1 MVVLNSKKFIFLIF
15 ILTISFIS
23 ASYALGKE
31 KYSIEKI
38 YSTGDDLR
46 GWINISFNEEP
57 SNSIF
62 SSSDGGEI
70 ELLNLL
76 KKSLNKNFKYTCD
89 LKDCKS
95 DYSAEKG
102 ELEKIYNLGEGES
115 VIFGVKITDKNK
127 LDSIESLQFKLE
139 SNNTENTKNPL
150 SIDFLNNEINEWK
163 AHNISENYGEYN
175 FGCFS
180 SSTDTTLISS
190 ALYCERITFEEA
202 AGIEIGA
209 YMTRESGEG
218 AVPFIIGISN
228 LDTGNTVTCEASAS
242 EAIGVKEK
250 IACKPNFQIKES
262 GEYHVCIGLKNP
274 TADANKYK
282 INFEETNPCGFAGT
296 YDGKYKFDF
305 EIFGRQNKYA
315 SNINIIFNNTE
326 LENSQSVVTDIENY
340 IEGYL
345 GEKYENNCTTGC
357 IIPIKI
363 IANADQQ
370 IKISDLRFSYTAAYL
385 QRETNEISDVEEKY
399 PLITATHQ
407 KLFLDEAGF
416 NVSNVEKEYDVSVY
430 FKGNELFEEEIK
442 VEKAPVIYYV
452 RPEITAR
459 KYPTTFSIK
468 ISQPTGIS
476 KYKWNF
482 SDGGVTTTTVPE
494 VSHTYEEMGIYPL
507 IITITNSKGM
517 DFSTEFEIRVGSAS
531 EVVPSLLD
539 NLNSN
544 VRFLE
549 SKLVIFS
556 DFQKRSVTSALKI
569 EELKETLSA
578 LEKNSKEAITE
589 TDFENILNEILK
601 IKLPETVGE
610 SFVGEGI
617 SFYPYTDVVN
627 LEVLKSIG
635 GGSYN
640 PSKEQEYQEA
650 VISWGI
656 DNANVNLNFSEVS
669 AIYQEYQEPIVKIFE
684 VSINNLYENP
694 IYFIIKDMENL
705 IFYEDY
711 PLIEQ
716 DGYKYLEIDS
726 TQSIIFSTTEEIDF
740 EELPVFVS
748 PSLTEINILDLE
760 EFNQGEFFK
769 KWGLFILIIVGILVF
784 TFVIYIVLQIWYKK
798 KYEEY
803 LFKNRNNLYN
813 LVNYIKT
820 SFANGMKESEIEKN
834 LKKAKWN
841 SEQIRYAMRKYHGKN
856 TGMPEIPVKKIVKRK
871 KENS

>member
-1 MVVLNSKKFIFLIF
+1 MLIF
-15 ILTISFIS
+15 TISFIS
-23 ASYALGKE
+23 AGYNLGKE
-31 KYSIEKI
+31 KYSIETT

-95 DYSAEKG
+95 DYSAEDGK
-102 ELEKIYNLGEGES
+102 LEKIYNLGEGES
-115 VIFGVKITDKNK
+115 VIFGVKITDENK
-127 LDSIESLQFKLE
+127 LDNIKSLQFKLE

-150 SIDFLNNEINEWK
+150 SIDFLNNGINEWK
-163 AHNISENYGEYN
+163 SHYVSENYGEEK
-175 FGCFS
+175 FGCYGS
-180 SSTDTTLISS
+180 VNDSTELISIP
-190 ALYCERITFEEA
+190 YCERIYFEEV

-209 YMTRESGEG
+209 YVTRESGKGE
-218 AVPFIIGISN
+218 VPFIIRIFN
-228 LDTGNTVTCEASAS
+228 LDTGNTVNCEASAS
-242 EAIGVKEK
+242 GEIIGLEER
-250 IACKPNFQIKES
+250 IACKPNFQIGKS
-262 GEYHVCIGLKNP
+262 GYYHVCVILKNP
-274 TADANKYK
+274 NVDEGKYK
-282 INFEETNPCGFAGT
+282 INFESINPCGFAGT
-296 YDGKYKFDF
+296 YDGEYNFDF

-315 SNINIIFNNTE
+315 PNINIIFNNTE
-326 LENSQSVVTDIENY
+326 LENSQSEVTDIENY
-340 IEGYL
+340 IEGYIE
-345 GEKYENNCTTGC
+345 EKYENNCTTGC

-363 IANADQQ
+363 IANANQKV
-370 IKISDLRFSYTAAYL
+370 KISELSLSYL
-385 QRETNEISDVEEKY
+385 VGIQKEIHEISDVEEKY

-416 NVSNVEKEYDVSVY
+416 NVSNIEKEYNVSVY
-430 FKGNELFEEEIK
+430 FKGDELFEEGIK

-482 SDGGVTTTTVPE
+482 SDGVVTTTTVPE
-494 VSHTYEEMGIYPL
+494 VSHTYAEMGKYPL
-507 IITITNSKGM
+507 IITLTNSKGM
-517 DFSTEFEIRVGSAS
+517 NFSSEFEINVGSAS

-539 NLNSN
+539 KIDSN
-544 VRFLE
+544 IRFLE
-549 SKLVIFS
+549 SKFVVFS
-556 DFQKRSVTSALKI
+556 EFQKRSLINALGL
-569 EELKETLSA
+569 EEIKEKVETL
-578 LEKNSKEAITE
+578 EENSKNAITE
-589 TDFENILNEILK
+589 SDYEEILNEILK
-601 IKLPETVGE
+601 IKLPETIGE

-617 SFYPYTDVVN
+617 NFYPYTDVVN

-650 VISWGI
+650 ILSWEI
-656 DNANVNLNFSEVS
+656 DNAEMELNFSEIS

-684 VSINNLYENP
+684 VSINNFYEEP

-705 IFYEDY
+705 LFYTDY
-711 PLIEQ
+711 PIIEQ
-716 DGYKYLEIDS
+716 DGYKYLEIDSS

-740 EELPVFVS
+740 EELPIFVS

-769 KWGLFILIIVGILVF
+769 KWGLFILIILGILVF

-820 SFANGMKESEIEKN
+820 SFANEMKEGEIEKN

>member
-1 MVVLNSKKFIFLIF
+1 MVIINSKKFIFLIF

-23 ASYALGKE
+23 AAYTIGKE

-95 DYSAEKG
+95 DYSAEDG
-102 ELEKIYNLGEGES
+102 ELEKIYNLREGES
-115 VIFGVKITDKNK
+115 VIFGVKITDGNQ

-139 SNNTENTKNPL
+139 SNNAENTKNPL
-150 SIDFLNNEINEWK
+150 FIDFLNNGINEWK
-163 AHNISENYGEYN
+163 SHYVSENYGEYN

-180 SSTDTTLISS
+180 SSTETTLISS

-218 AVPFIIGISN
+218 EVPFIIGISN

-242 EAIGVKEK
+242 EEIGVKEK

-296 YDGKYKFDF
+296 YDGEYDFDF

-315 SNINIIFNNTE
+315 PNINIIFNNTE
-326 LENSQSVVTDIENY
+326 LENSQSEVTNIEDYLEGY
-340 IEGYL
+340 IE
-345 GEKYENNCTTGC
+345 EKYENNCTTGC

-363 IANADQQ
+363 IANANQKV
-370 IKISDLRFSYTAAYL
+370 KISELSLSYLAGI
-385 QRETNEISDVEEKY
+385 QKEIDEIFDVEEKY
-399 PLITATHQ
+399 PVITATHQ

-416 NVSNVEKEYDVSVY
+416 NVSNIEKEYNVSVY
-430 FKGNELFEEEIK
+430 FNGDELIEEEIK

-482 SDGGVTTTTVPE
+482 SDGVVTTTTVPE
-494 VSHTYEEMGIYPL
+494 VSHTYAEMGKYPL
-507 IITITNSKGM
+507 IITLTNSKGM
-517 DFSTEFEIRVGSAS
+517 NFSSEFEINVGSAS
-531 EVVPSLLD
+531 EVVPSLLSKID
-539 NLNSN
+539 SN
-544 VRFLE
+544 IRFLE
-549 SKLVIFS
+549 SKFVVFS
-556 DFQKRSVTSALKI
+556 EFQKRSLINALGL
-569 EELKETLSA
+569 EEIKEKVETL
-578 LEKNSKEAITE
+578 EENSKNAITE
-589 TDFENILNEILK
+589 SNYEEILNEILK

-617 SFYPYTDVVN
+617 NFYPYTDVVN
-627 LEVLKSIG
+627 LEVLKIIG

-650 VISWGI
+650 ILSWEI
-656 DNANVNLNFSEVS
+656 DNAEMELNFSEIS
-669 AIYQEYQEPIVKIFE
+669 AVYQEYQEPIVKIFE
-684 VSINNLYENP
+684 VSINNFYEEP

-705 IFYEDY
+705 LFYTDY
-711 PLIEQ
+711 PLVSQ

-740 EELPVFVS
+740 EELPIFVS

-820 SFANGMKESEIEKN
+820 SFANGMKESEIERN